1 MEKETGP
8 NVWDDAI
15 AQDVNAGIRAWRARV
30 LQVLLIFSSVLLF
43 VPLVA
48 VWAGWGME
56 LTRPLRVL
64 FALVYLLLVV
74 TALWRRG
81 PFAWR
86 LGVLLGLL
94 ALVGFLRLLIG
105 RLDGSGRITLLL
117 LPLLALV
124 LAGPR
129 VGWAMVGVAV
139 AEYVAVPLLLQSGWL
154 AGRGL
159 AWTATDRSP
168 AFWGLQGIFGLVVLL
183 TLMFLFT
190 RFHARL
196 FGAMRAEYQARRQ
209 LEVETADRQR
219 LEAAIVRV
227 DEEERRR
234 LGSDLHDGLCQHL
247 TATLLNCSLL
257 EKRWA
262 EAGQPD
268 AVALGQVRQSIADS
282 IGMAHDVAQGL
293 CPMDLAP
300 DALLP
305 ALEHLCRETR
315 EHHGIQCRL
324 QAPAAVAIR
333 RPEDA
338 MHWYRI
344 AREAVANAIKHARC
358 TRLDLTL
365 EHDGDDLVL
374 RICDDGPHTPPGAVP
389 VAGLGL
395 NILKYRAQ
403 LLGGVLTVV
412 GGPTGGMCLTCRAPQ
427 GGKSA

>member
-15 AQDVNAGIRAWRARV
+15 AQDVNAGIRTWRARV
-30 LQVLLIFSSVLLF
+30 LQVLLIFSSALLF

-48 VWAGWGME
+48 VWVGWGME
-56 LTRPLRVL
+56 LARPLRVL

-159 AWTATDRSP
+159 AWTAADRSP

-234 LGSDLHDGLCQHL
+234 LGSELHDGLCQHL

-268 AVALGQVRQSIADS
+268 AAALGRCAKASRTPSAWPTMWPRGSAPWTSRPMLCCPPWNIFAAKPASATASSAGCRRRRRWPFAGRRMPCTGIAS
-282 IGMAHDVAQGL
+282 RARRW
-293 CPMDLAP
+293 PTP
-300 DALLP
+300 SN
-305 ALEHLCRETR
+305 T
-315 EHHGIQCRL
+315 
-324 QAPAAVAIR
+324 PAARALISRWNVM
-333 RPEDA
+333 A
-338 MHWYRI
+338 MI
-344 AREAVANAIKHARC
+344 SCCAFAMTAP
-358 TRLDLTL
+358 TR
-365 EHDGDDLVL
+365 
-374 RICDDGPHTPPGAVP
+374 
-389 VAGLGL
+389 
-395 NILKYRAQ
+395 
-403 LLGGVLTVV
+403 
-412 GGPTGGMCLTCRAPQ
+412 CRAPSRWPVS
-427 GGKSA
+427 GSIF